1 MIRSCEL
8 KDTYLAGYLDDDRKL
23 SFETAARAKL
33 ECNKGKKYLKE
44 EQSILIFRNQ
54 IIHVLIAIHCYYILQ
69 NRAVKG

>member
-1 MIRSCEL
+1 MYHHFQSNHIKFFKGGPEETMIRSCEL

-44 EQSILIFRNQ
+44 E
-54 IIHVLIAIHCYYILQ
+54 
-69 NRAVKG
+69 

>member
-1 MIRSCEL
+1 MEFVYHNFQSNHIKFLKGGPEETMIRSCEL

-44 EQSILIFRNQ
+44 E
-54 IIHVLIAIHCYYILQ
+54 
-69 NRAVKG
+69 